1 MFQRATWEIED
12 HALYIT
18 LFNGLVCGGYLRDR
32 ITVGFEN
39 EALREVR
46 QVCLRGCSSTR
57 LIYFQ

>member
-1 MFQRATWEIED
+1 M
-12 HALYIT
+12 YIT
-18 LFNGLVCGGYLRDR
+18 LFNGLVCGGYLRDQ

-46 QVCLRGCSSTR
+46 QVCLHGCSSTR